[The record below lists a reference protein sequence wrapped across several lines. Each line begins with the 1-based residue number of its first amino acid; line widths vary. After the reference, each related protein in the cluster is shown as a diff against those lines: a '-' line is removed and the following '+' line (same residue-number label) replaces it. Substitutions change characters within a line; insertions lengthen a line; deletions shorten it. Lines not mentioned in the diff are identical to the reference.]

1 MRWSSSLKWKFPL
14 FPLSSDERFHK
25 KGWTFVGGLLWKMP
39 SPFDSLYKERP
50 LCSSFPLNQGGNHPL
65 PFSFDAKIYIGHFI
79 TKNSS
84 SERSCSS
91 LCWIMSLWP
100 SYLFQVLGQIGL
112 SLSLYHSFTLLRY
125 ILLLIKICCLRA
137 MWVPL
142 ILVNKLLS
150 KNKRNLW
157 WVNML

>member
-1 MRWSSSLKWKFPL
+1 MKVSPVSSFFW
-14 FPLSSDERFHK
+14 FHE
-25 KGWTFVGGLLWKMP
+25 KGWTFVGGLLWKMA

-65 PFSFDAKIYIGHFI
+65 PFSFDAKITLAISLQKILHPKGHAAAYAGSCRFGHNI
-79 TKNSS
+79 FFSDL
-84 SERSCSS
+84 RSYRFE
-91 LCWIMSLWP
+91 L
-100 SYLFQVLGQIGL
+100 V
-112 SLSLYHSFTLLRY
+112 LYHSFTLLRY

-137 MWVPL
+137 MWVPV
-142 ILVNKLLS
+142 ILVNRLLS